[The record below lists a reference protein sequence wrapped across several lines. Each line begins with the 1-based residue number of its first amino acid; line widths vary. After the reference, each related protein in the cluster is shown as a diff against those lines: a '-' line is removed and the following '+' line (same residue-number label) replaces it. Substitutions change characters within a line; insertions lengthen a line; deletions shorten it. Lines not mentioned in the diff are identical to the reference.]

1 MLASKPSGSR
11 LLSVTLAFPDIHR
24 RSEVTTLNSSSHRW
38 MHCTPTGQL
47 SLRCKVDQISSLIS
61 ATLKAC

>member
-1 MLASKPSGSR
+1 MLASNPSGSS
-11 LLSVTLAFPDIHR
+11 LLSITLAFPDIHR
-24 RSEVTTLNSSSHRW
+24 RSEVTTLCIASHRW

-47 SLRCKVDQISSLIS
+47 SLHCKVDQISSLIS